1 MKLKK
6 IFSILIWPIIFIIG
20 QFIIE
25 YIFVAFYNYKN
36 MKIYKTT
43 FNDFSDIDIINTNFY
58 KYDLNNYL
66 NSKALVISI
75 LIFIIY
81 GSIFYLVYRKYI
93 KKSKFKFNDIIKIV
107 MLAFIIATFY
117 NSFIFLINNVV
128 HISDNYSSS
137 GVPIIIQII
146 SSGLIGPIIEELL
159 FRGIIYNKLKEI
171 STINKAKIYTSLLF
185 ASMHLPNV
193 ATVIYTF
200 FLSLIFIYLYDKY
213 KTLKAS
219 IIFHMVINITSIIMV
234 YILLFNNILLNS
246 LIIIISLSF
255 LFIKS
260 TQKL

>member
-6 IFSILIWPIIFIIG
+6 ILSTIIWPIIFIIG

-25 YIFVAFYNYKN
+25 YLFVAFYNYKN

-117 NSFIFLINNVV
+117 NAFIYLINNVV
-128 HISDNYSSS
+128 HISDNYNISDI
-137 GVPIIIQII
+137 PIIIQII
-146 SSGLIGPIIEELL
+146 SSGLIGPIVEELL
-159 FRGIIYNKLKEI
+159 FRGIVYNKLKGI
-171 STINKAKIYTSLLF
+171 FTLNKAKFYTSILF
-185 ASMHLPNV
+185 ALMHFPNIV
-193 ATVIYTF
+193 TVIYTF

-213 KTLKAS
+213 KTLKAP
-219 IIFHMVINITSIIMV
+219 IIFHIVINITSIIMV
-234 YILLFNNILLNS
+234 YILLFNSIILNS
-246 LIIIISLSF
+246 LIIIISLVS
-255 LFIKS
+255 LILES
-260 TQKL
+260 T